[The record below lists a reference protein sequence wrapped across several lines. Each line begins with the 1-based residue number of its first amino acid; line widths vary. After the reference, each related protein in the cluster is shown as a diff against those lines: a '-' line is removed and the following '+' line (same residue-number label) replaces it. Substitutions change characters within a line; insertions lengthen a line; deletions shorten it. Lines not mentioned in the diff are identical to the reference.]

1 MADDQNTQV
10 RMGDLQ
16 LEGMPSWNQQ
26 DFGSGDTNSLTS
38 PSGFDVSIASPPA
51 LDASPNGPTTIGAD
65 GIPRYANGEP
75 ISKRTLQN
83 RRSQKEFRLRRAN
96 YLKELEEKCRRYE
109 SEESLVSS
117 SQLPFLAKL
126 PAGEPSPAQRGH
138 PVKRRERLFAL
149 TTSATSRRSQRCPHG
164 PSCSNWSAPTLF
176 LFQ

>member
-1 MADDQNTQV
+1 
-10 RMGDLQ
+10 MGDLQ
-16 LEGMPSWNQQ
+16 LEGVPSWNQQ
-26 DFGSGDTNSLTS
+26 DFASGDASSLTS
-38 PSGFDVSIASPPA
+38 PSGFDVSIGFPPA
-51 LDASPNGPTTIGAD
+51 LDASSNGPTTTGAD

-109 SEESLVSS
+109 SQESLVSFS
-117 SQLPFLAKL
+117 RRPSLAKL
-126 PAGEPSPAQRGH
+126 PTGEPSSAQRGH

-149 TTSATSRRSQRCPHG
+149 TAIATSRRSNRRAHG
-164 PSCSNWSAPTLF
+164 PSCSSWSPTLF